1 MASEIERPCCGPS
14 VGPKCLVDKGNAA
27 WGRASRWRIP
37 AVLIAR
43 EHGAGFV
50 SPGNRNNGRAD
61 RGHQVPQDSIGIRM
75 SARVEEP
82 SHRHRI
88 VEHKDRHARLKLM
101 RSLIVSP
108 WGSGC
113 NLRRPGK
120 RAPAACR
127 GGLRSEFGGLCGYS
141 NSLAVVPPTQF
152 DRVAHPRGSAS
163 RSPAENDP
171 TVYKTAAPLDNV
183 DRRDKPRDR
192 PGHDGGGRQSVGVF
206 GRDAS
211 QCGA

>member
-88 VEHKDRHARLKLM
+88 VEHKDRQARPKLM

-108 WGSGC
+108 WGADAIYAAPVC
-113 NLRRPGK
+113 ALRP
-120 RAPAACR
+120 PA
-127 GGLRSEFGGLCGYS
+127 GVGFGLSSAGSEGAG

-152 DRVAHPRGSAS
+152 DRVAHQRGSAS
-163 RSPAENDP
+163 RSPAESDP

-183 DRRDKPRDR
+183 DRRDKPWDR